1 MLEESG
7 LRLMMTRR
15 AGKIQCGIFGLGDI
29 AEDQT
34 RQSDSTLAFDATQN
48 GGNALTHNERINE
61 RIAYGSHIMN
71 VSAKPLVMKI
81 YRAYLRSRLER
92 YTRDLQ
98 AIAEQRENDFQAE
111 RILHQAVVSVRS
123 KLHSL

>member
-1 MLEESG
+1 LGIQACGRSG
-7 LRLMMTRR
+7 PGQ
-15 AGKIQCGIFGLGDI
+15 AGKIQCGIFAWWGI
-29 AEDQT
+29 VEYQT
-34 RQSDSTLAFDATQN
+34 SAWHSARSFDTPQN
-48 GGNALTHNERINE
+48 GSIALTQNE
-61 RIAYGSHIMN
+61 RIATHWSHIMN
-71 VSAKPLVMKI
+71 VSAKPLVMKL

>member
-1 MLEESG
+1 
-7 LRLMMTRR
+7 MTRR
-15 AGKIQCGIFGLGDI
+15 TGKIQCGIFGLGDI

-34 RQSDSTLAFDATQN
+34 RQSDGTLAFDATQN

-111 RILHQAVVSVRS
+111 LILHQAVVSVRS

>member
-1 MLEESG
+1 ML
-7 LRLMMTRR
+7 
-15 AGKIQCGIFGLGDI
+15 AGKIQCGIFHLKGI
-29 AEDQT
+29 AGDQT
-34 RQSDSTLAFDATQN
+34 RHFSGAVLIDTSQN
-48 GGNALTHNERINE
+48 GGIVLAQNERIVTHWE
-61 RIAYGSHIMN
+61 PFMN
-71 VSAKPLVMKI
+71 VSAKPLVVKL

>member
-1 MLEESG
+1 
-7 LRLMMTRR
+7 MTWP
-15 AGKIQCGIFGLGDI
+15 AGKIQCGIFGQWGI
-29 AEDQT
+29 AEYQT
-34 RQSDSTLAFDATQN
+34 CLFGGRTAFDTPQN
-48 GGNALTHNERINE
+48 GGIPLTQNE
-61 RIAYGSHIMN
+61 RIATHWSLIMN
-71 VSAKPLVMKI
+71 VSAKPLVMKL

>member
-1 MLEESG
+1 MTQSG
-7 LRLMMTRR
+7 
-15 AGKIQCGIFGLGDI
+15 GIPL
-29 AEDQT
+29 
-34 RQSDSTLAFDATQN
+34 TQ
-48 GGNALTHNERINE
+48 NERIIPHLGAN
-61 RIAYGSHIMN
+61 IMN

>member
-1 MLEESG
+1 ML
-7 LRLMMTRR
+7 
-15 AGKIQCGIFGLGDI
+15 AGKIQCGIFHTDDI
-29 AEDQT
+29 AGYQT
-34 RQSDSTLAFDATQN
+34 RQFSGLQLFDTSQN
-48 GGNALTHNERINE
+48 GGIVLTQNERTVTHWE
-61 RIAYGSHIMN
+61 PFMN
-71 VSAKPLVMKI
+71 VSAKPLVVKL

>member
-1 MLEESG
+1 
-7 LRLMMTRR
+7 
-15 AGKIQCGIFGLGDI
+15 
-29 AEDQT
+29 
-34 RQSDSTLAFDATQN
+34 
-48 GGNALTHNERINE
+48 
-61 RIAYGSHIMN
+61 MN
-71 VSAKPLVMKI
+71 VSAKPLVMKL

-123 KLHSL
+123 KLHSLEPWCRQRCRPATAQRSTSSNKPCVKRASTAAGMAPASSMSLSFNASPMVMRSP

>member
-1 MLEESG
+1 MQAE
-7 LRLMMTRR
+7 
-15 AGKIQCGIFGLGDI
+15 KIQCGIFGWWGI
-29 AEDQT
+29 AEYQT
-34 RQSDSTLAFDATQN
+34 RAVGGTTAFDATQN
-48 GGNALTHNERINE
+48 GSIPLTQNE
-61 RIAYGSHIMN
+61 RIATHWSHIMN

>member
-1 MLEESG
+1 MADDG
-7 LRLMMTRR
+7 Q
-15 AGKIQCGIFGLGDI
+15 AGKIQCGIFCWWGI
-29 AEDQT
+29 AQYQT
-34 RQSDSTLAFDATQN
+34 RQRDGALAFDATQN

-61 RIAYGSHIMN
+61 GIAYGSHIMN